1 MDNFTRANF
10 FFTLA
15 LLVLLVTNIMSANT
29 VHLHSQLCS
38 CIHLFCINILSHRWQ
53 ILDCIVLNSDASQ
66 SSPVK
71 YPDFL
76 HQHYDVQL
84 RPNLVHRGSQLCSGT
99 KAASSFYA
107 STLWW
112 STEVKYS
119 ASIQSRCIQLFCINI
134 PTPCPMSR
142 PRPHIGLETDA
153 VWSTSSSWI
162 KLVFKNQMKLLII
175 LLMVSRQTPELS
187 PVSDEFLKRSDT
199 GQIKQRFGGPVM
211 MMMIYTDDEHYDYD
225 YDVMMRRIYW
235 WWWGSW
241 GRLEM
246 WSYSLFGGK
255 MLLVETGG
263 TLIWNHSGLLEESK

>member
-1 MDNFTRANF
+1 MAYIAATLNPEILKKFPGPVRVGKKKSGSGRVAGTRQG
-10 FFTLA
+10 
-15 LLVLLVTNIMSANT
+15 LLVTNIMSANT

-84 RPNLVHRGSQLCSGT
+84 RPNPVHRGSQLCSGT

-153 VWSTSSSWI
+153 VWSTSSSW
-162 KLVFKNQMKLLII
+162 FE
-175 LLMVSRQTPELS
+175 S
-187 PVSDEFLKRSDT
+187 
-199 GQIKQRFGGPVM
+199 
-211 MMMIYTDDEHYDYD
+211 
-225 YDVMMRRIYW
+225 
-235 WWWGSW
+235 SW
-241 GRLEM
+241 C
-246 WSYSLFGGK
+246 
-255 MLLVETGG
+255 
-263 TLIWNHSGLLEESK
+263 

>member
-1 MDNFTRANF
+1 M
-10 FFTLA
+10 
-15 LLVLLVTNIMSANT
+15 
-29 VHLHSQLCS
+29 HLHSQLCS

-84 RPNLVHRGSQLCSGT
+84 RPNPVHRGSQLCSGT

-112 STEVKYS
+112 STTVKYS

-162 KLVFKNQMKLLII
+162 KLVFKNQMKLLIF

-211 MMMIYTDDEHYDYD
+211 MMMIYWRWTLWLWLWCDDEEDILM
-225 YDVMMRRIYW
+225 VMRVLRKTRNVILFIIW
-235 WWWGSW
+235 WENVAGGDWWYIDLKSF
-241 GRLEM
+241 R
-246 WSYSLFGGK
+246 FIGGIQVK
-255 MLLVETGG
+255 EYKV
-263 TLIWNHSGLLEESK
+263 